1 MSQYNKLSDKE
12 ITQWKNTVKLALDHL
27 STNGWPARNNSI
39 KFDVVYKDKRIPPK
53 QVIAFVFDYFDKN
66 NIETSIN
73 RVAGGE
79 NDTNDLL
86 RDLGL
91 IILPKKR
98 KLKEYLKHIDVW
110 EDWKNNYKEFVPKFI
125 EEASKG
131 LNYTSW
137 TEEIFKEFFEKSNQ
151 QCVSSLKQG
160 YFTSE
165 EKMLIKKNWYEI
177 SPLLKDI
184 AESQHSPS
192 FAKYIEV
199 KEIIRKYTKQDR
211 RAATN
216 RLIASIQPQFLC
228 TIVNHDNLNT
238 LISHLNSNV
247 LNADLK
253 ITNNWFE
260 SSNDVLN
267 FFLKEGG
274 FHDVYDIITYPWQLF
289 EYFSGNHH
297 LTDNDMS
304 ENRLNNEIIDL
315 LKYKKQIIL
324 QGPPGTGKTREAKLI
339 AKELIGGDYS
349 IDNIPKD
356 IDKPI
361 IQSKCLSGTI
371 IESAR
376 DGIKYT
382 IGNLTNI
389 GVEVKASTDKIYVP
403 KYNEIEAM
411 YSNRAW
417 EKEGNLRGGN
427 DSYSA
432 AVAKFIYKIFEKE
445 YRKNYAEQFKIL
457 QFHPSYTY
465 EDFVRGIVSKP
476 NVNGDGVIYE
486 AQEKIL
492 GDFALQAFENFNNSK
507 MSDSSINKLEWVTPF
522 FDEFIN
528 IVKEELDAERTYFL
542 TEKVEVIRVTENSF
556 KYSGVKRWNSEFG
569 LKFKDII
576 QAFVDGNNDR
586 SDIKNNNNLS
596 KSARQD
602 ATYIKAIL
610 DNFKRYISGETIP
623 DFSNS
628 TSNTILKNYVL
639 IVDEINR
646 ANLSSVLGELIYA
659 LEYRGEAVESM
670 YAVEGE
676 NKLTLPPNLYI
687 IGTMNTADRSVGHI
701 DYAIRRRFAFVDVL
715 PKDLSEEDGIVFD
728 SQLFYEVSELFDT
741 NLSPEFEKKDVQLG
755 HSYFIDKSEEG
766 GSMAIRLQ
774 YEIKPILLEYF
785 KDGVLIGENIKQKIE
800 ALNPSI

>member
-1 MSQYNKLSDKE
+1 MSQYNKLSEKE
-12 ITQWKNTVKLALDHL
+12 ITQWKDAVKLALDHL
-27 STNGWPARNNSI
+27 SKNGWSARNNST

-53 QVIAFVFDYFDKN
+53 QVIAFVFDYFDEN

-91 IILPKKR
+91 TILPKKR
-98 KLKEYLKHIDVW
+98 KLKEYLKDIDVW

-137 TEEIFKEFFEKSNQ
+137 AEEIFKEFFEKSNQ

-165 EKMLIKKNWYEI
+165 EKMLIKNNWHEI

-184 AESQHSPS
+184 AESQDSPS

-238 LISHLNSNV
+238 LISYLNSNV

-267 FFLKEGG
+267 FFLKEGE

-304 ENRLNNEIIDL
+304 ENRPNNEIIDL

-349 IDNIPKD
+349 IDNIPEK
-356 IDKPI
+356 IDKAI

-417 EKEGNLRGGN
+417 EKEGNLKGGN

-432 AVAKFIYKIFEKE
+432 AVAKYIHKLFEKE

-486 AQEKIL
+486 AQDKIL
-492 GDFALQAFENFNNSK
+492 GDFALRAFENFNNSK

-522 FDEFIN
+522 FEEFMN

-610 DNFKRYISGETIP
+610 DNFKHYISSESIP
-623 DFSNS
+623 DFSDS

-670 YAVEGE
+670 YTVEGE

-755 HSYFIDKSEEG
+755 HSYFIDKSKEG
-766 GSMAIRLQ
+766 GSMDIRLR
-774 YEIKPILLEYF
+774 YEIKPILLEYV

-800 ALNPSI
+800 ELNPSI